1 MRSAALAGAISL
13 VALTAC
19 SSAAQP
25 APARSAAPAPDVV
38 ATVGSASIT
47 LAELDELALKDNT
60 SNYGAMR
67 LLHALYEARRT
78 ALDELVAMKLV
89 EQEAKARGTTTDAL
103 MTAEVSA
110 KANAAVTDE
119 EIAAWYNSHP
129 DR

>member
-19 SSAAQP
+19 STAAQP
-25 APARSAAPAPDVV
+25 PAPGRSAAAAPDVV
-38 ATVGSASIT
+38 ATVGPASIT

-78 ALDELVAMKLV
+78 ALTELVAMKLV
-89 EQEAKARGTTTDAL
+89 EQEAKARGTTTEAL
-103 MTAEVSA
+103 MTTEVSA
-110 KANAAVTDE
+110 KASAAPVM
-119 EIAAWYNSHP
+119 
-129 DR
+129 